1 MFQQIIK
8 KEWLKLKFYFFILL
22 FIIVVNLFYFGFNI
36 NFSFETIE
44 PESMMWYKF
53 AHLEDKPY
61 FYLSYF
67 FIIIGIVIAFAQFLP
82 EKIQNRIKIM
92 VHLPLEMKE
101 SLSYHLLIGSL
112 IVGILST
119 IFSICLLFILLNYY
133 PDLIVQIAFKDTIAY
148 SFAAIVVYIGFA
160 SAIIEKNLSL
170 SFFKLFFTL
179 LFISSFFKNEY
190 YIYDTLWLAIFIVMF
205 FLTLDSFYSIKQQRL
220 SSTFYKISLFIVLIS
235 MLIITFQQYKKN
247 YSHEF
252 NKYYIFYSN
261 ILNDFVYQKN
271 FGEHQF
277 EYGIK
282 DKISFNRITY
292 ESYLPFVYWK
302 NLDIQNKLPIVIN
315 SRTYD
320 KKIIKNSRLSFSYN
334 SKLLEP
340 LEAKLYPLFNPQ
352 SDKGSIS
359 FPEEMFT
366 INAKSALVYDY
377 DNGISNELS
386 DQLNSLLKIQN
397 FNYPA
402 LNIWGKATNMKPYDK
417 GYLILD
423 SKQNLFNLKRY
434 NNKFEVSKVQ
444 YPKDISLAFMRLS
457 ENKQRILSGYAI
469 DTQSNFYLLDW
480 NFRFI
485 QLDLQNFNY
494 KTMKLKL
501 ISNPIN
507 YLIRYDDGKNYYAVV
522 FDKKFQMLQQLH
534 ID

>member
-1 MFQQIIK
+1 
-8 KEWLKLKFYFFILL
+8 
-22 FIIVVNLFYFGFNI
+22 
-36 NFSFETIE
+36 
-44 PESMMWYKF
+44 
-53 AHLEDKPY
+53 
-61 FYLSYF
+61 
-67 FIIIGIVIAFAQFLP
+67 
-82 EKIQNRIKIM
+82 
-92 VHLPLEMKE
+92 
-101 SLSYHLLIGSL
+101 
-112 IVGILST
+112 
-119 IFSICLLFILLNYY
+119 
-133 PDLIVQIAFKDTIAY
+133 
-148 SFAAIVVYIGFA
+148 
-160 SAIIEKNLSL
+160 
-170 SFFKLFFTL
+170 
-179 LFISSFFKNEY
+179 
-190 YIYDTLWLAIFIVMF
+190 
-205 FLTLDSFYSIKQQRL
+205 
-220 SSTFYKISLFIVLIS
+220 
-235 MLIITFQQYKKN
+235 
-247 YSHEF
+247 
-252 NKYYIFYSN
+252 
-261 ILNDFVYQKN
+261 
-271 FGEHQF
+271 
-277 EYGIK
+277 
-282 DKISFNRITY
+282 
-292 ESYLPFVYWK
+292 
-302 NLDIQNKLPIVIN
+302 LDIQNKLPIVIN

-377 DNGISNELS
+377 DNGISKELS

-434 NNKFEVSKVQ
+434 NNKFVVSKVQ
-444 YPKDISLAFMRLS
+444 YPKSISLAFIRLS

>member
-133 PDLIVQIAFKDTIAY
+133 PDPIVQIAFKDTIAY

-170 SFFKLFFTL
+170 SFFKLFFPL
-179 LFISSFFKNEY
+179 LFISSFLKSEY

-220 SSTFYKISLFIVLIS
+220 SSTFYKISLFIVLFS

-292 ESYLPFVYWK
+292 ESYLPFV
-302 NLDIQNKLPIVIN
+302 
-315 SRTYD
+315 
-320 KKIIKNSRLSFSYN
+320 
-334 SKLLEP
+334 LLE
-340 LEAKLYPLFNPQ
+340 KF
-352 SDKGSIS
+352 
-359 FPEEMFT
+359 
-366 INAKSALVYDY
+366 
-377 DNGISNELS
+377 
-386 DQLNSLLKIQN
+386 
-397 FNYPA
+397 
-402 LNIWGKATNMKPYDK
+402 
-417 GYLILD
+417 GY
-423 SKQNLFNLKRY
+423 SK
-434 NNKFEVSKVQ
+434 
-444 YPKDISLAFMRLS
+444 
-457 ENKQRILSGYAI
+457 
-469 DTQSNFYLLDW
+469 
-480 NFRFI
+480 
-485 QLDLQNFNY
+485 
-494 KTMKLKL
+494 
-501 ISNPIN
+501 
-507 YLIRYDDGKNYYAVV
+507 
-522 FDKKFQMLQQLH
+522 
-534 ID
+534 